1 METMMLRANVCLALV
16 LIAASPAYAAD
27 QATCADQ
34 FKAADLNNDG
44 MLSSS
49 EIGNAKDKVPAA
61 IAGKDRVN
69 RTDFMAACTNGI

>member
-1 METMMLRANVCLALV
+1 MLRTNVFLAAFLV
-16 LIAASPAYAAD
+16 ATASHAAD

-44 MLSSS
+44 MLSST
-49 EIGNAKDKVPAA
+49 EIGNAKNKLPAS
-61 IAGKDRVN
+61 IASKDRVS